1 MQDQLTTAWLSW
13 DVFDLPVLRSIT
25 ISLMNQYNMSLVIDC
40 HILDV
45 VHMVIAWIKGKFVM
59 DVFRSCC

>member
-45 VHMVIAWIKGKFVM
+45 VHMVIAWIKVKFVM